1 VDDFNHMWRLRLF
14 LDLNGDLLPRHRRRD
29 FEDMLAKLRQIK
41 RGRWRHLVP
50 VARRRRFAGY
60 LQGIHFPG
68 HAMLAASRVPEFY
81 RGEWQ

>member
-1 VDDFNHMWRLRLF
+1 LF
-14 LDLNGDLLPRHRRRD
+14 LDLNGDLQSRPWRD

-60 LQGIHFPG
+60 LQGIHFSG
-68 HAMLAASRVPEFY
+68 HAIFAASRVPEFY

>member
-1 VDDFNHMWRLRLF
+1 MYDFHHARRLRLF
-14 LDLNGDLLPRHRRRD
+14 LDLNGDLLPRPRCRD
-29 FEDMLAKLRQIK
+29 VKHVLAKLRQIK
-41 RGRWRHLVP
+41 RGRWRHLAP

-60 LQGIHFPG
+60 LQGIHFSG